1 MDKPKGVSLPDYKLK
16 TQKLVNNGNSL
27 LARYQDL
34 VVGHRSFGGL
44 LYYEWCM
51 MLSHLSGAL
60 GLFLRKVFW
69 PRLFGSCGR
78 DVFFGRDIII
88 RHPKRIYLGSRVV
101 ISDGCILE
109 ARHTEKDQAL
119 ILADDMILSNGVMIS
134 AKEGFIKV
142 GARTGIG
149 ARTVIHSAVNNPVL
163 IGADVI
169 IGPMCYLVG
178 GGNYTFDRPDVPISQ
193 QEIKTEDGVTLEDD
207 VWLGAK
213 VAVLGGV
220 TMGTGSIGAA
230 GSVITKSIPSGAVC
244 SGMPAKVIKMRPNW
258 PSQAP
263 ASAEENNHGR

>member
-1 MDKPKGVSLPDYKLK
+1 MDRPKNVNLSEYNLK
-16 TQKLVNNGNSL
+16 TQKMVNNGNSL
-27 LARYQDL
+27 LGRYQDL
-34 VVGHRSFGGL
+34 VVGRHSLGGL

-60 GLFLRKVFW
+60 GLFLRKIFW

-88 RHPKRIYLGSRVV
+88 RHPNRIHLGSRVV

-109 ARHTEKDQAL
+109 ARHTEQAQAL
-119 ILADDMILSNGVMIS
+119 ILEDDVILSNGVMIS
-134 AKEGFIKV
+134 GKEGFIKV

-149 ARTVIHSAVNNPVL
+149 ARTVIHSAINNPVV

-178 GGNYTFDRPDVPISQ
+178 GGNYTFDRPDVLISQ
-193 QEIKTEDGVTLEDD
+193 QEIKAEDGVTLENN

-220 TMGTGSIGAA
+220 TIGTGSIGAA
-230 GSVITKSIPSGAVC
+230 GSVITKSVPSGAVC
-244 SGMPAKVIKMRPNW
+244 SGMPAKVLKMRPNW
-258 PSQAP
+258 PDQTPTSVK
-263 ASAEENNHGR
+263 EKTDGR